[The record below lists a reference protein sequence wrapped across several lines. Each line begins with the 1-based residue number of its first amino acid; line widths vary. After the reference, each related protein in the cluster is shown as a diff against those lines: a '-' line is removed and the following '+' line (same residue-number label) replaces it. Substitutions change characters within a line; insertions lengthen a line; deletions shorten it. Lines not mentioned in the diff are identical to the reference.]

1 MDDDFEIQI
10 LYNGKEAVFIGRLV
24 KFGYSYRIV
33 VEIESQSIYFEPDE
47 TREHFRGLIEYEQL
61 ENSKIVDKEL
71 VKRIGEELEKM
82 LLNP

>member
-1 MDDDFEIQI
+1 MDEDFEIQI
-10 LYNGKEAVFIGRLV
+10 IYNGKEAVFIGRLI

-61 ENSKIVDKEL
+61 EQSKSIDKEL
-71 VKRIGEELEKM
+71 LKVIGEKLEKL